1 MSMRQPNRPRRPLTS
16 FAMSVT
22 ILSLIT
28 CITSIVFLEPIVG
41 AVYSSRYRSSLG
53 QGVGISLLEA
63 FVHLRYCIWFGLLL
77 TPIVRWLYTQA
88 KLSDLQARR
97 ILRVIAIV
105 EFGYLLMNLCA
116 AVAIGFLIWA
126 WSN

>member
-1 MSMRQPNRPRRPLTS
+1 MKQPNRQKRPLTS
-16 FAMSVT
+16 FANSVT

-28 CITSIVFLEPIVG
+28 CISSILFLEPVVG
-41 AVYSSRYRSSLG
+41 AVYSNRYRSSQG
-53 QGVGISLLEA
+53 QGIGISLLE
-63 FVHLRYCIWFGLLL
+63 VIVYLRHCIWLGLLL
-77 TPIVRWLYTQA
+77 TPIVRWLHTQA
-88 KLSDLQARR
+88 KLSDHQARR

-105 EFGYLLMNLCA
+105 EFGYLLINLCA